1 MPKHTPSSTPH
12 HQPPVLLFSS
22 FSLSC
27 RILLVSQNYQ
37 PSELLE
43 WCSNKQL
50 TAAMAELQ
58 SSSSSNAQQAAMR
71 RGMALHTQ
79 QLQPQ

>member
-1 MPKHTPSSTPH
+1 VVSLPLPKTRSHSSPLSTTATPNT
-12 HQPPVLLFSS
+12 FAA
-22 FSLSC
+22 C

-58 SSSSSNAQQAAMR
+58 GSSNAQQAAMR

>member
-1 MPKHTPSSTPH
+1 M
-12 HQPPVLLFSS
+12 
-22 FSLSC
+22 
-27 RILLVSQNYQ
+27 LVSQNYQ

-58 SSSSSNAQQAAMR
+58 SSSNSQQAAMR
-71 RGMALHTQ
+71 RGMTLHTQ
-79 QLQPQ
+79 QLQPE

>member
-1 MPKHTPSSTPH
+1 MVSLGLQGPLPSFTTSASASAAVV
-12 HQPPVLLFSS
+12 VL
-22 FSLSC
+22 C

-50 TAAMAELQ
+50 TAAMAEPQ
-58 SSSSSNAQQAAMR
+58 GSSNAQQAAMR

-79 QLQPQ
+79 QLHSQ